1 MEGGSVI
8 AVLRELRDG
17 PEQAPAGLVA
27 NVLREVGLADGYA
40 ITESP
45 LGPVIVAFGADGITA
60 VTPAV
65 EDETAFS
72 AGYRARHGRAVNRVD
87 ALPAGL
93 LDRPRFDLRDLS
105 DFERDVLE
113 VTRTIPNGQV
123 RPYSWVAREIGRPGA
138 VRAVG
143 SALGR
148 NPIPWLIPCHRVVR
162 SDGRIG
168 DYAFG
173 SDAKRTVLMA
183 EGVDLDELEQWARQR
198 TRFVGSDTTHI
209 YCFPTCRHARR
220 VTEGHRVALASPAA
234 AEAAGYR
241 PCKVCRP

>member
-1 MEGGSVI
+1 MIS
-8 AVLRELRDG
+8 VLRELRG
-17 PEQAPAGLVA
+17 LEEMAPSGLAGA
-27 NVLREVGLADGYA
+27 VLAEVGLADGYA
-40 ITESP
+40 ITDSP
-45 LGPVIVAFGADGITA
+45 LGPVTVAFGREGITA
-60 VTPAV
+60 VTPVV
-65 EDETAFS
+65 EDDAAFE
-72 AGYRARHGRAVNRVD
+72 AGYRARHGRAVHRLS
-87 ALPAGL
+87 ALPGGL
-93 LDRPRFDLRDLS
+93 LERPQFDLRGLS
-105 DFERDVLE
+105 PFELDVLT
-113 VTRTIPNGQV
+113 VTRTIPRGEV

-173 SDAKRTVLMA
+173 TEAKRTVLTA
-183 EGVDLDELEQWARQR
+183 EGVDPAQLEQWARQR
-198 TRFVGSDTTHI
+198 TRYVGSDTTHI
-209 YCFPTCRHARR
+209 YCFPTCRNAKRITDR
-220 VTEGHRVALASPAA
+220 HRVALASPAA